1 MSTQFLLTCGHV
13 YRPAAKVRGCGSTGE
28 RTLRERNACAAHRA
42 GVSDDEHFRHAAA
55 TIDIALGLEA
65 RRLRVEPEVA
75 AERACDLVLRQ
86 EAIVHADGIDREG
99 FSSALDDGT
108 GRIGGGKLGGLQAF
122 GVGHAYER
130 VTIGER

>member
-1 MSTQFLLTCGHV
+1 MSTQFQLPCGHV
-13 YRPAAKVRGCGSTGE
+13 YRPAAEVRGCGSTGE

-42 GVSDDEHFRHAAA
+42 GVSDDEHFRHATA

-86 EAIVHADGIDREG
+86 EAIVHADGIDCEG
-99 FSSALDDGT
+99 FTRALDDAT
-108 GRIGGGKLGGLQAF
+108 GRIDGGNF
-122 GVGHAYER
+122 GALHAIVARHAHER
-130 VTIGER
+130 